1 MDYFKIVEEIIKSDT
16 FRNELMNINKLFFN
30 LKQERHIRDLLLKEL
45 TKFINN
51 TFDDNY
57 LVISE
62 YPRGKSGQAVDLSIV
77 SKKDTNDLYL
87 IEIKYN
93 YPGDFKN
100 YDNANVKK
108 IYKDI
113 ESTKSGRNV
122 DLFILIIQDWIADIS
137 RFNEFLKEWGLDV
150 KLARHQKDTFDIKKL
165 CSNIKRP
172 YKYIDHQ
179 INIHSP
185 MDSIYK
191 FYLFVF

>member
-1 MDYFKIVEEIIKSDT
+1 MNYYKIVEDIIKSDT

-45 TKFINN
+45 TKILNN
-51 TFDDNY
+51 TSDDNY

-77 SKKDTNDLYL
+77 SKKDTNDIYL
-87 IEIKYN
+87 IEIKYH
-93 YPGDFKN
+93 YPGDFN
-100 YDNANVKK
+100 NNDNVND
-108 IYKDI
+108 ILKDI
-113 ESTKSGRNV
+113 ESTKSGRSV

-137 RFNEFLKEWGLDV
+137 RFNEFLKEWRLDV
-150 KLARHQKDTFDIKKL
+150 NLAIHQKDTFDLNKL
-165 CSNIKRP
+165 CSKIKRP
-172 YKYIDHQ
+172 YKDIINYP
-179 INIHSP
+179 INIYSP